1 MEGEMSVSVVAGH
14 NIKSFDLPFLIRS
27 SVYNGVRIP
36 HQCHPFGLRS
46 RYYPNFY
53 KDTMELIGA
62 GEWGYRFSLDKFA
75 KTLGIDGK
83 NGSGKDF
90 WKASRPDQ
98 EAYLENDLVMTKHC
112 YNALDKAYDISES
125 VTIFDMETR
134 PRSIDE
140 IMHIAGEFDE
150 SSVKVGNLKDP
161 DKIAEKIENARESYE
176 QDLIDKAGLKAE
188 HAQPCAIGYIHE
200 DGVIEMDFNDDP
212 VPLLKRF
219 WEVIESVAYQ
229 QAEEIRI

>member
-14 NIKSFDLPFLIRS
+14 NIKGFDLPFLIRS

-36 HQCHPFGLRS
+36 PQCHPFGVRS

-62 GEWGYRFSLDKFA
+62 GEWNYFMSLDKLA
-75 KTLGIDGK
+75 KILGIAGK

-98 EAYLENDLVMTKHC
+98 EAYLENDLVMTKHL
-112 YNALDKAYDISES
+112 YKALDVSYDISES

-188 HAQPCAIGYIHE
+188 YAQPCAIGYIHE
-200 DGVIEMDFNDDP
+200 DGRMELDFNDDP

-229 QAEEIRI
+229 QAEGIRI